1 MSSFLLMF
9 LNIVQIL
16 LDVASFI
23 IIAQFVLSILLV
35 FNVVSLH
42 NDFINSL
49 WRALEAITAPVY
61 RPIRRILPDTGA
73 IDFSPMVVLIIIRIL
88 EAAVLPWL
96 AGLIYGQ

>member
-1 MSSFLLMF
+1 LSSFLLML

-23 IIAQFVLSILLV
+23 IIAQFVLSILIA
-35 FNVVSLH
+35 FNVVSRH
-42 NDFINSL
+42 SDFVDGL
-49 WRALEAITAPVY
+49 WRGLATITDPIY

-88 EAAVLPWL
+88 SAAVLPWL
-96 AGLIYGQ
+96 GGLIYGM